1 MDTPLVFE
9 NKNVLQID
17 SAAFTDPGR
26 KRALNQDVIFHQ
38 TGQTN
43 KGDIIG
49 LFLVCDGMGGHRAG
63 EIASR
68 IAVDTITADLAELFA
83 CSKTVS
89 TQERTRPSYLTLSQ
103 RVEAAI
109 HKANQE
115 IRRYSQNHPEEA
127 PDLGTT
133 ATVALVY
140 GDLAHIANVG
150 DGRTYTWRE
159 GQLMQITRDH
169 SLAAQ
174 LAQKGLIDESEIANH
189 PRSNVILRALGVAD
203 ETEVDVF
210 EWFLQPGDKL
220 LLCSDGLWK
229 SMGEPVE
236 LAHWL
241 GQQTTA
247 ADLCQQLVAQAKAR
261 DGSDNISAIVV
272 NLKEAEC

>member
-1 MDTPLVFE
+1 MDTSIVFE
-9 NKNVLQID
+9 NKKILQLD

-26 KRALNQDVIFHQ
+26 KRDLNQDVIFHQ
-38 TGQTN
+38 TSQTEQ
-43 KGDIIG
+43 GEVMG

-68 IAVDTITADLAELFA
+68 IAVDTITADLAELFL
-83 CSKTVS
+83 SSRKFS
-89 TQERTRPSYLTLSQ
+89 PQERTHPSSLTLSQ
-103 RVEAAI
+103 KIEAAI

-115 IRRYSQNHPEEA
+115 IQRFSQNHPDEA

-133 ATVALVY
+133 VTLALIH
-140 GDLAHIANVG
+140 GEAAHIANVG
-150 DGRTYTWRE
+150 DGRAYIWRN
-159 GQLMQITRDH
+159 GKTMQITRDH

-174 LAQKGLIDESEIANH
+174 LASKGLIDESEIASH
-189 PRSNVILRALGVAD
+189 PRSNIILRALGVGD
-203 ETEVDVF
+203 ELEVDVF
-210 EWFLQPGDKL
+210 DWVLQPGDKL

-229 SMGEPVE
+229 SMGNPVE

-241 GQQTTA
+241 GLQTTA

-272 NLKEAEC
+272 DIKQMEC